1 MLSSMFP
8 TVLSASL
15 DILDNGKVTRFVT
28 QQTRREFFR
37 VKDSRKSVEKAT
49 PVAYFDVVDNFCF
62 CFFFAKQCM
71 DSKGSSLICKHVL
84 AAKLASAMSKS
95 HPDKLNVKEIEEL
108 DYAPLLLSSKNH
120 L

>member
-62 CFFFAKQCM
+62 CFFF
-71 DSKGSSLICKHVL
+71 CKTVYGQQGIIFNL
-84 AAKLASAMSKS
+84 
-95 HPDKLNVKEIEEL
+95 
-108 DYAPLLLSSKNH
+108 
-120 L
+120 